1 MVLAALTLPRH
12 GYAIMREVEH
22 RSEGEI
28 VLQAGS
34 LYRILKRFLR
44 SGLIAEVPEPADA
57 DRDDERRRY
66 YRITALGAAVATAE
80 VERMTRLV
88 SAASRTINDARAG
101 RRRPGI
107 A

>member
-1 MVLAALTLPRH
+1 MVLAALTQPRH
-12 GYAIMREVEH
+12 GYGIMRDVEQ
-22 RSEGEI
+22 RSNGEI

-34 LYRILKRFLR
+34 LYRILKRFLNAR
-44 SGLIAEVPEPADA
+44 LIAEVPEPPNA

-66 YRITALGAAVATAE
+66 YHITPLGAAVAAAE

-88 SAASRTINDARAG
+88 RAAAHIISA
-101 RRRPGI
+101 RP